1 MPWPSQ
7 TPWLICESPGRAS
20 PGSRPPCGCAETLK
34 PGGGGKGGGS
44 QPGTSP
50 VIRSHPDRGAG
61 SDLRAS
67 GLEQRRLSVLKAA
80 GLEQATV
87 SQLLEQE
94 DNEGKERL
102 SPVFEELTQAAG
114 RLRETKESA
123 DRILNVRLRQIQ
135 HISGL
140 SGGPHYDEYG

>member
-1 MPWPSQ
+1 MRAPAELLPVLVRLADVLKRLNRAEEEKAAAASQ
-7 TPWLICESPGRAS
+7 GHHPLLDPILTEEQALILE
-20 PGSRPPCGCAETLK
+20 
-34 PGGGGKGGGS
+34 
-44 QPGTSP
+44 
-50 VIRSHPDRGAG
+50 
-61 SDLRAS
+61 LR

-140 SGGPHYDEYG
+140 AGGPHYDEYG

>member
-1 MPWPSQ
+1 MRAPAELLPVLVRLADVLKRLNRAEEEKAVAASQ
-7 TPWLICESPGRAS
+7 GHHQLLDPILTEEQALILE
-20 PGSRPPCGCAETLK
+20 
-34 PGGGGKGGGS
+34 
-44 QPGTSP
+44 
-50 VIRSHPDRGAG
+50 
-61 SDLRAS
+61 LR

-114 RLRETKESA
+114 RLRETKEST

>member
-1 MPWPSQ
+1 MRAPAELLPVLVRLADVLKRLNRAEEEKAAAASQ
-7 TPWLICESPGRAS
+7 GHQQLLDPILTEEQALILE
-20 PGSRPPCGCAETLK
+20 
-34 PGGGGKGGGS
+34 
-44 QPGTSP
+44 
-50 VIRSHPDRGAG
+50 
-61 SDLRAS
+61 LR

>member
-1 MPWPSQ
+1 MRAPAELLPVLVRLADVLKRLNRAEVEKAAAASQ
-7 TPWLICESPGRAS
+7 GHHQLLDPILTEEQALILE
-20 PGSRPPCGCAETLK
+20 
-34 PGGGGKGGGS
+34 
-44 QPGTSP
+44 
-50 VIRSHPDRGAG
+50 
-61 SDLRAS
+61 LR

>member
-1 MPWPSQ
+1 MRAPAELLPVLVRLADVLKRLNRAEEEKTAAASQ
-7 TPWLICESPGRAS
+7 GHHQLLDPILTEEQALILE
-20 PGSRPPCGCAETLK
+20 
-34 PGGGGKGGGS
+34 
-44 QPGTSP
+44 
-50 VIRSHPDRGAG
+50 
-61 SDLRAS
+61 LR

-140 SGGPHYDEYG
+140 AGVPHYDEYG

>member
-1 MPWPSQ
+1 MRAPAELLPVLVRLADVLKRLNRAEEEKAAAASQ
-7 TPWLICESPGRAS
+7 GHHQLLDPILTEEQALILE
-20 PGSRPPCGCAETLK
+20 
-34 PGGGGKGGGS
+34 
-44 QPGTSP
+44 
-50 VIRSHPDRGAG
+50 
-61 SDLRAS
+61 LR
-67 GLEQRRLSVLKAA
+67 GLEQRRLCVLKAA

>member
-1 MPWPSQ
+1 MRAPAELLPVLVRLADVLKRLNRAEEEKAAAASQ
-7 TPWLICESPGRAS
+7 GHHQLLDPILTEEQALILE
-20 PGSRPPCGCAETLK
+20 
-34 PGGGGKGGGS
+34 
-44 QPGTSP
+44 
-50 VIRSHPDRGAG
+50 
-61 SDLRAS
+61 LR

-114 RLRETKESA
+114 RA

>member
-1 MPWPSQ
+1 MRAPAELLPVLVRLADVLKRLNRAGGEKAAASQ
-7 TPWLICESPGRAS
+7 GHHQLLDPILTEEQALILE
-20 PGSRPPCGCAETLK
+20 
-34 PGGGGKGGGS
+34 
-44 QPGTSP
+44 
-50 VIRSHPDRGAG
+50 
-61 SDLRAS
+61 LR

>member
-1 MPWPSQ
+1 MRAPAELLPVLVRLADVLKRLNRAEEEKTAAASQ
-7 TPWLICESPGRAS
+7 GHHQLLDPILTEEQALILE
-20 PGSRPPCGCAETLK
+20 
-34 PGGGGKGGGS
+34 
-44 QPGTSP
+44 
-50 VIRSHPDRGAG
+50 
-61 SDLRAS
+61 LR

>member
-1 MPWPSQ
+1 MPWPLQ

-50 VIRSHPDRGAG
+50 VIRSHPDRGAV
-61 SDLRAS
+61 
-67 GLEQRRLSVLKAA
+67 SVLKAA

>member
-1 MPWPSQ
+1 MEGRRRKPGPFCRPGFLSGF
-7 TPWLICESPGRAS
+7 GRAG
-20 PGSRPPCGCAETLK
+20 PGYEG
-34 PGGGGKGGGS
+34 
-44 QPGTSP
+44 
-50 VIRSHPDRGAG
+50 
-61 SDLRAS
+61 
-67 GLEQRRLSVLKAA
+67 
-80 GLEQATV
+80 
-87 SQLLEQE
+87 LLEQE

>member
-1 MPWPSQ
+1 MRAPAELLPVLVRLADVLKRLNRAEEEKAAAASQ
-7 TPWLICESPGRAS
+7 GHHQLLDPILTEEQALILE
-20 PGSRPPCGCAETLK
+20 
-34 PGGGGKGGGS
+34 
-44 QPGTSP
+44 
-50 VIRSHPDRGAG
+50 
-61 SDLRAS
+61 LR

-114 RLRETKESA
+114 RLREDIGWRS
-123 DRILNVRLRQIQ
+123 
-135 HISGL
+135 
-140 SGGPHYDEYG
+140 

>member
-1 MPWPSQ
+1 MRAPAELLPVLVRLADVLKRLNRAEEEKAAAASQ
-7 TPWLICESPGRAS
+7 GHHQLLDPILTEEQALILE
-20 PGSRPPCGCAETLK
+20 
-34 PGGGGKGGGS
+34 
-44 QPGTSP
+44 
-50 VIRSHPDRGAG
+50 
-61 SDLRAS
+61 LR

-114 RLRETKESA
+114 RLREIGRASCRERVSSP
-123 DRILNVRLRQIQ
+123 V
-135 HISGL
+135 
-140 SGGPHYDEYG
+140 